1 MKEQGKQKKEESKGE
16 RTMRREQRL
25 EESKGERTRKIE
37 QRLEE
42 KKGGRTKN
50 RTRTKKSRE

>member
-1 MKEQGKQKKEESKGE
+1 
-16 RTMRREQRL
+16 MRREQRL
-25 EESKGERTRKIE
+25 EENKGERTRKIE

>member
-1 MKEQGKQKKEESKGE
+1 
-16 RTMRREQRL
+16 MRREQRL